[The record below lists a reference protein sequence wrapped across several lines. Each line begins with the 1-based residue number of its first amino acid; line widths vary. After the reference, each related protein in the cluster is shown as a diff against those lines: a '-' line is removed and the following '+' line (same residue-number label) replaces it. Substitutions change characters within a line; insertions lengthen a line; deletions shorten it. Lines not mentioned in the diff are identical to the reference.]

1 MDKTSDSAKQ
11 IAKKYLRAVRS
22 KFKVKQALL
31 FGSAARGDMNKDSDI
46 DLCVIKKTGD
56 PRGEKKEINRLFFP
70 RQYPMDILVWTPE
83 YVDKRVAIGD
93 FFAKKII
100 DKGLILYA
108 EK

>member
-1 MDKTSDSAKQ
+1 MANDDIKQ
-11 IAKKYLRAVRS
+11 IGLKIGK
-22 KFKVKQALL
+22 KFKPQKVIL
-31 FGSAARGDMNKDSDI
+31 FGSRAWGKPHKDSDI